1 MAISDKKMSNKDE
14 PKHDR
19 KQSPISARKVKKLL
33 VLSDYLSKQESK
45 KTFKSVNKRFER
57 SRLCLLGRLL
67 LEIEWVGYLQSQKIF
82 FAMFYHWIMSQQAC
96 QIAGFRPKITRFFIA
111 LPVLRL

>member
-57 SRLCLLGRLL
+57 SRLCLL

-82 FAMFYHWIMSQQAC
+82 FRNVLPLDYVSAGLPNPWI
-96 QIAGFRPKITRFFIA
+96 
-111 LPVLRL
+111 

>member
-1 MAISDKKMSNKDE
+1 MSNKDE

-45 KTFKSVNKRFER
+45 KIFKSVCKHIYM
-57 SRLCLLGRLL
+57 CL
-67 LEIEWVGYLQSQKIF
+67 SF
-82 FAMFYHWIMSQQAC
+82 
-96 QIAGFRPKITRFFIA
+96 FFIA
-111 LPVLRL
+111 KEVGGVCAVSRQLFSYSFDFCLFGLGYCHHICINCRFPAQFIYIQKPG